1 MVGGVAEKR
10 EHEVAAEEEGRVM
23 RGIAAKK
30 LREHEA
36 HHEQRQQRRQY
47 APRHAE
53 HGALVFL
60 FEIALDQLLEEELV
74 GFKFLEHCLAL
85 SINCFV

>member
-60 FEIALDQLLEEELV
+60 FESALHQLLEEELI
-74 GFKFLEHCLAL
+74 GFKSLEH
-85 SINCFV
+85 SFS